1 MKFVNARIY
10 RSGSGFIKGSFE
22 TEGDRFGRISF
33 GSDKGVD
40 SNFAGNIDL
49 SGKCVI
55 PGLIDIHIHG
65 CAGSDVSDGSK
76 DGIKSMSGFLAS
88 RGITSFVPTTMSL
101 PLDSLHNI
109 SDTVNA
115 CVSEP
120 DPKGARILGI
130 HMEGPF
136 ISPNKKGSQN
146 GKYLCKPDIE
156 SFRELYDYGRGLIKI
171 IDVAPEMPGAE
182 EFIREASKMCRVSI
196 AHTEADY
203 TEAIHGFLAGA
214 SHVTHLYNAMPP
226 MLHRNPGVIGAAADH
241 SFVTAELICDGIHV
255 HPSAVRAAYKL
266 FSGRICLVSD
276 ALRCMGMPDGLYELS
291 GQNIYKKEGAAF
303 LEDETLAGSAADLL
317 YCLKK
322 AIEFGIDIND
332 AIDSATVV
340 PARFLGEDD
349 ILGSVD
355 TGKYADFIVCDDDLT
370 PEMVYIGAM
379 PV

>member
-76 DGIKSMSGFLAS
+76 DGIKNMSGFLAS

-101 PLDSLHNI
+101 PLYSLHNI
-109 SDTVNA
+109 SDSVNA
-115 CVSEP
+115 CISEP

-146 GKYLCKPDIE
+146 VKYLCKPDIE